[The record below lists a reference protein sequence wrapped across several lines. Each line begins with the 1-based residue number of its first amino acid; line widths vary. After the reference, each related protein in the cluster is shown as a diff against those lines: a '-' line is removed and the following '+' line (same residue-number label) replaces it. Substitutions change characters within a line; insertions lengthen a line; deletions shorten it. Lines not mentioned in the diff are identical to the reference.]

1 MKKLTAFC
9 LLAMPAVAIAT
20 PWLDTSDNY
29 LRQSL
34 QTLAQAGLLSGP
46 INTYPIMW
54 KNIAIDLNKI
64 DVNHVDP
71 QLRFA
76 VMHLKSALDNN
87 RAEQSRGLKLGF
99 NSDQS
104 RVQSFGEQ
112 SFDRAALT
120 VFNEAQGSHW
130 AGRIQLTYRNEFDLP
145 TTGTN
150 PLPLFEQPKMVADG
164 SYVAGIW
171 GNWVLALDQDSVWWG
186 PGQQSSLLLSNNA
199 RPISAIRLSR
209 HSWQADTRPWLR
221 WLGPWNITTFAGQ
234 DAELNKFFSSDEA
247 NNTKYWGGRATI
259 RPWPSLELGL
269 SRVIQW
275 GGSGRSNSF
284 TTLWDLVSYDKTD
297 EIPAD
302 QRAAV
307 DFSYHLQA
315 FGWPLTAYGEIADD
329 DNQSGLPDK
338 TMTLLGLRS
347 YWGVTHA
354 VHTVNMEY
362 SDTFLDCENRLQ
374 RGNCA
379 YQGEVFTQGY
389 RRFGRVIGSGYGAD
403 AKVLSAG
410 YQYQTLGGIS
420 WSGHLYRAHFY
431 DGTLTSTLTNQLTS
445 DAVWQL
451 KMEHRRPI
459 FKGLLSIQLEL
470 AEKSKLRPEFDHSYR
485 LAGSWEYRY

>member
-1 MKKLTAFC
+1 MKKLAALC
-9 LLAMPAVAIAT
+9 LLSLAPNAFAT

-34 QTLAQAGLLSGP
+34 QTLAQAGLLTGP

-64 DVNHVDP
+64 DVNQVEP

-76 VMHLKSALDNN
+76 VLHLKSALDTN
-87 RAEQSRGLKLGF
+87 RASHSRGVKLSY
-99 NSDQS
+99 NSHNTS
-104 RVQSFGEQ
+104 VQSFGEQ
-112 SFDRAALT
+112 YFEQAAIT
-120 VFNEAQGSHW
+120 VFNEIQGDNW
-130 AGRIQLTYRNEFDLP
+130 AGRLQMTYRDEFDIATSN
-145 TTGTN
+145 TTTARQK
-150 PLPLFEQPKMVADG
+150 LVADG
-164 SYVAGIW
+164 SYLAGIW

-199 RPISAIRLSR
+199 RPIAAVRLSR
-209 HSWQADTRPWLR
+209 HSWQADTRPWLQ
-221 WLGPWNITTFAGQ
+221 WLGPWNITTFVGQ
-234 DAELNKFFSSDEA
+234 DAEMEKLFSSDEP

-259 RPWPSLELGL
+259 RPWPAVELGL

-302 QRAAV
+302 QRAAL
-307 DFSYHLQA
+307 DLSYHLQA
-315 FGWPLTAYGEIADD
+315 FGWPLTAYAEIADD

-338 TMTLLGLRS
+338 ALSLFGVRS
-347 YWGVTHA
+347 YWGEQNA
-354 VHTVNMEY
+354 IHTLNLEY
-362 SDTFLDCENRLQ
+362 SDTFLDCENSLQ

-379 YQGEVFTQGY
+379 YQGEVFPQGY

-410 YQYQTLGGIS
+410 YQYQTLDGIS
-420 WSGHLYRAHFY
+420 WSGHLYRAAFY
-431 DGTLTSTLTNQLTS
+431 DEELPGQLAS

-451 KMEHRRPI
+451 KMEHRRPMM
-459 FKGLLSIQLEL
+459 KGLLSIQLRL
-470 AEKSKLRPEFDHSYR
+470 AEKSDLKPEFDQSFSV
-485 LAGSWEYRY
+485 AGSWEYRY

>member
-1 MKKLTAFC
+1 MKKLAALCLLSLAPTAF
-9 LLAMPAVAIAT
+9 AT

-34 QTLAQAGLLSGP
+34 QTLAQAGLLTGP

-64 DVNHVDP
+64 DVNQVEP

-76 VMHLKSALDNN
+76 VLHLKSALDTN
-87 RAEQSRGLKLGF
+87 RATHSRGVKLSY
-99 NSDQS
+99 NSHDTH
-104 RVQSFGEQ
+104 VQSFGEQ
-112 SFDRAALT
+112 YFEKAAITL
-120 VFNEAQGSHW
+120 FNEVQGDNW
-130 AGRIQLTYRNEFDLP
+130 AGRLQLTYRDEFATATP
-145 TTGTN
+145 ITGVTAESQK
-150 PLPLFEQPKMVADG
+150 LVADG

-199 RPISAIRLSR
+199 RPIAAVRLSR
-209 HSWQADTRPWLR
+209 HSWQADTRPWLQ
-221 WLGPWNITTFAGQ
+221 WLGPWNITTFVGQ
-234 DAELNKFFSSDEA
+234 DAEMEKLFSSDEP

-259 RPWPSLELGL
+259 RPWPAVELGL

-275 GGSGRSNSF
+275 GGTGRSNSF

-302 QRAAV
+302 QRAAL
-307 DFSYHLQA
+307 DLSYHLQA
-315 FGWPLTAYGEIADD
+315 FGWPLTAYAEIADD

-338 TMTLLGLRS
+338 ALSLFGVRS
-347 YWGVTHA
+347 YWGEQNA
-354 VHTVNMEY
+354 IHTLNLEY
-362 SDTFLDCENRLQ
+362 SDTFLDCENSLQ

-379 YQGEVFTQGY
+379 YQGEVFPQGY
-389 RRFGRVIGSGYGAD
+389 RRFERVIGSGYGAD
-403 AKVLSAG
+403 ARVLSAG

-420 WSGHLYRAHFY
+420 WSGHLYRAAFY
-431 DGTLTSTLTNQLTS
+431 DEKLPGQLAS

-451 KMEHRRPI
+451 KMEHRRPMM
-459 FKGLLSIQLEL
+459 KGLLSIQLRL
-470 AEKSKLRPEFDHSYR
+470 AEKSDFRPEFDQSFSV
-485 LAGSWEYRY
+485 AGSWEYRY

>member
-1 MKKLTAFC
+1 MKKITAFGLL
-9 LLAMPAVAIAT
+9 LLAPTVAAT

-54 KNIAIDLNKI
+54 KNIAIDLNNI
-64 DVNHVDP
+64 DVNQLDP
-71 QLRFA
+71 KLRFA
-76 VMHLKSALDNN
+76 AYHLKSALDVN
-87 RAEQSRGLKLGF
+87 RAKSTSGLKLSY
-99 NSDQS
+99 NSHDIAI
-104 RVQSFGEQ
+104 QSFGEPHFAQ
-112 SFDRAALT
+112 SAVTLFS
-120 VFNEAQGSHW
+120 EAQGNHW
-130 AGRIQLTYRNEFDLP
+130 AGRLQLTYRNEFDRP
-145 TTGTN
+145 TQPGVDAQ
-150 PLPLFEQPKMVADG
+150 EQQLVADG
-164 SYVAGIW
+164 SYLAGIW

-209 HSWQADTRPWLR
+209 HSWQADSRRWLQ
-221 WLGPWNITTFAGQ
+221 WLGPWNITTFVGQ
-234 DAELNKFFSSDEA
+234 DAEMEKLFSSDEP

-259 RPWPSLELGL
+259 RPWPALELGL

-275 GGSGRSNSF
+275 GGTGRSNSF

-307 DFSYHLQA
+307 DVSYHLQA
-315 FGWPLTAYGEIADD
+315 FGWPLTAYAEIADD
-329 DNQSGLPDK
+329 DNQSGVPDK
-338 TMTLLGLRS
+338 TLTLLGLRS
-347 YWGVTHA
+347 YWGEQHGI
-354 VHTVNMEY
+354 HTVNLEY
-362 SDTFLDCENRLQ
+362 SDTFLDCEESLQ

-379 YQGEVFTQGY
+379 YQGDVFAQGY
-389 RRFGRVIGSGYGAD
+389 RRFGRMIGSGYGAD

-420 WSGHLYRAHFY
+420 WSGHLFRANFY
-431 DGTLTSTLTNQLTS
+431 AAMPEGQLSS
-445 DAVWQL
+445 DSLWQL
-451 KMEHRRPI
+451 KMEHRRPL
-459 FKGLLSIQLEL
+459 FNGLLSLQLRL
-470 AEKSKLRPEFDHSYR
+470 AEKSDLKPEFDHSYQ